1 MNNNRYTLLG
11 AILFIFVIGLI
22 WFWGGN
28 QDLKTDNKYLTKEY
42 KALQKRK
49 ESVDKAL
56 VVLKKDNLKLK
67 QQDSSIQKIIKTVKI
82 ENTKITGELKRSKK
96 ELKKYRETVPMTL
109 GDSLCDDV
117 ILSYDSL
124 VTVQKIEIGLKDS
137 LISNKDSQISNLDKQ
152 VANEQ
157 LKHVML
163 NGQLSIQADII
174 SNKNL
179 QIKRLKTRTIIVG
192 TAASAVVI
200 GTILSLILIK

>member
-1 MNNNRYTLLG
+1 MNKYRYLIFGIVILL
-11 AILFIFVIGLI
+11 LTIGLV

-28 QDLKTDNKYLTKEY
+28 QDLKKDNRQLNKEY
-42 KALQKRK
+42 KQLERSKD
-49 ESVDKAL
+49 SVDKVL
-56 VVLKKDNLKLK
+56 VQLRKDNLKLK
-67 QQDSSIQKIIKTVKI
+67 QQDSSIQEIIEIVKV
-82 ENTKITGELKRSKK
+82 ENTKITRELNKSKI

-137 LISNKDSQISNLDKQ
+137 LISNKDSQITNLDKQ

-157 LKHVML
+157 LKQIML
-163 NGQLSIQADII
+163 NGQLGIKDDII
-174 SNKNL
+174 SNKDL
-179 QIKRLKTRTIIVG
+179 QIKRLKTRTAIVG
-192 TAASAVVI
+192 TTAGVVVI